1 MPSTSNSYDFNL
13 TNAEVVAS
21 AYALLQIRRPSLLS
35 EHMADARIQLN
46 LLLSSWSNLQVNL
59 FNVDLVT
66 VPLIQGQTTYDV
78 DPSTIMVLDAYLSFN
93 GAPLSNRLIFPIS
106 RTEYASYSNP
116 TAQGTP
122 SVFWYDRL
130 LSPTITLWLVPD
142 QTDAYTLNY
151 YRCYQ
156 NQDANLPSGETPAI
170 PYRWLDAMVTGLAA
184 RLSKIYAPALE
195 DKREMDAQKAWNIA
209 AIQDTENVGMTISPG
224 IDGYYRQ

>member
-1 MPSTSNSYDFNL
+1 MASSNTYDFSL
-13 TNAEVVAS
+13 TNAEIVMS
-21 AYALLQIRRPSLLS
+21 AYALLQIRRTALLP
-35 EHMADARIQLN
+35 EHMIDARTQLN

-66 VPLIQGQTTYDV
+66 VPLLQNQATYSV
-78 DPSTIMVLDAYLSFN
+78 DPSTIMMLDAYLSFN

-116 TAQGTP
+116 TSPGVP

-130 LSPTITLWLVPD
+130 LNPTITLWLVPD
-142 QTDAYTLNY
+142 QTGSYTLNY

-170 PYRWLDAMVTGLAA
+170 PYRWLDAIVTGLAA

-195 DKREMDAQKAWNIA
+195 DNREADAQRAWNIA
-209 AIQDTENVGMTISPG
+209 AVQDTENVSLTISPG